1 MPDEPIPRLL
11 IPHTLRGLG
20 TAAKMLWVYF
30 NLTGAT
36 VASQRDLSVTLGL
49 TQRAISENLNRLSEA
64 GFISYKPGQDR
75 SDKSRI
81 KAIKPMFKP
90 LAESFSSLLR
100 EADASTKLLYLWL
113 LPQGDITYTHKQVSA
128 YLGMTEMTAV
138 KARQELES
146 LGVIVYKQRPA
157 PRQHGL
163 YHVLTPRDLQARL
176 EINDELLLP
185 ESMRGKGAALKLYW
199 YILQKG
205 ESTSR
210 QHALAGILDMPQ
222 SAISNAVNHLLQE
235 GLIKRKG
242 EDLFIPTHPHTFTKR
257 TLKDIIPD
265 ELIGEANAVQFLYMW
280 LKPQGEVSYSY
291 SEMVDLVRIR
301 SHSLMIAVKRLEELG
316 FLKVSKHPTPHR
328 KGRFKAI

>member
-1 MPDEPIPRLL
+1 MLDDLNARLIIP
-11 IPHTLRGLG
+11 PALRELG

-30 NLTGAT
+30 NLTGAV
-36 VASQRDLSVTLGL
+36 VASQRDLSVILGL

-75 SDKSRI
+75 SDKSKI

-90 LAESFSSLLR
+90 LAESFSPILR

-113 LPQGDITYTHKQVSA
+113 SSQDDVTYTHKQVSA

-146 LGVIVYKQRPA
+146 LEVIVYKQRPA
-157 PRQHGL
+157 PRQHGI
-163 YHVLTPRDLQARL
+163 YYVLNPKDLQTRL
-176 EINDELLLP
+176 EVDKNLTLP
-185 ESMRGKGAALKLYW
+185 ETIRGKGAALKLYW

-205 ESTSR
+205 EATSR
-210 QHALAGILDMPQ
+210 QHALAEILDMPQ
-222 SAISNAVNHLLQE
+222 SAISNAVNHLLE
-235 GLIKRKG
+235 DSLIQRKG
-242 EDLFIPTHPHTFTKR
+242 KDLFIPTQKQPSKKR
-257 TLKDIIPD
+257 TPKDLIPD

-280 LKPQGEVSYSY
+280 LKPQREVRYSY

-301 SHSLMIAVKRLEELG
+301 SHSLMLAVKRLEELE
-316 FLKVSKHPTPHR
+316 FLKVYEKPTPHR
-328 KGRFKAI
+328 KGRFKAV